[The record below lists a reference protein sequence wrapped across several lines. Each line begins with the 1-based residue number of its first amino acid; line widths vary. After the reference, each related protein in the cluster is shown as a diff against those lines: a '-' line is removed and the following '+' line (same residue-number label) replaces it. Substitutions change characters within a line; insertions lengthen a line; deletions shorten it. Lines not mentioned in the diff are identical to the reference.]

1 MGFLGEK
8 DYEEEENN
16 ENIQDNEGDSE
27 VIGENG
33 KFYET
38 LIKVSDNLLKISEE
52 SKNKNVSKDYI
63 QSRLNQEIMNL
74 LNAKDLLNAPHFDD
88 KKK

>member
-27 VIGENG
+27 VIGEDG
-33 KFYET
+33 KFCGI

-52 SKNKNVSKDYI
+52 SKNKNVSKAYI
-63 QSRLNQEIMNL
+63 QSRLNQEIVNL

>member
-27 VIGENG
+27 VIGEDG
-33 KFYET
+33 KFCGI

-52 SKNKNVSKDYI
+52 WKNKNVSKDYI
-63 QSRLNQEIMNL
+63 QSRLSQEIVNL

>member
-27 VIGENG
+27 VIGEDG
-33 KFYET
+33 KFCGI

-52 SKNKNVSKDYI
+52 WKNKNVSKDYI
-63 QSRLNQEIMNL
+63 RSRLNQEIVNL
-74 LNAKDLLNAPHFDD
+74 LNAEDLLNAPHFDD

>member
-33 KFYET
+33 KFCGI

-63 QSRLNQEIMNL
+63 RSRLNQEIVNL

>member
-33 KFYET
+33 NFYET

-52 SKNKNVSKDYI
+52 WKNKNVSKDYI
-63 QSRLNQEIMNL
+63 QSRLSQEIVNL

>member
-63 QSRLNQEIMNL
+63 QSRLSQEIVNL

>member
-52 SKNKNVSKDYI
+52 SKNKSVSKDYI
-63 QSRLNQEIMNL
+63 QSRLNQEIVNI

>member
-27 VIGENG
+27 VIGEDG

-63 QSRLNQEIMNL
+63 RSRLNQEIVNL
-74 LNAKDLLNAPHFDD
+74 LNAEDLLNAPHFDD

>member
-52 SKNKNVSKDYI
+52 SKNKNVSKAYI
-63 QSRLNQEIMNL
+63 QSRLNQEIVNL